1 MVVLSLASNNVEEE
15 VLETVNWLTREGH
28 NKAYRA
34 LRDETR
40 LQHKSAERD
49 DPEWS
54 ARIALVEE
62 VEKRILQTDA
72 QPDGLWT
79 PSHGDVRSFKNP
91 TPRHDRCV
99 QHLSRTKDVDN
110 VCLMR

>member
-1 MVVLSLASNNVEEE
+1 MNGRLSCPRTTSKKE

-40 LQHKSAERD
+40 LQHKSKPRED

-62 VEKRILQTDA
+62 VEKRILQTLT

-79 PSHGDVRSFKNP
+79 R
-91 TPRHDRCV
+91 
-99 QHLSRTKDVDN
+99 LSW
-110 VCLMR
+110 